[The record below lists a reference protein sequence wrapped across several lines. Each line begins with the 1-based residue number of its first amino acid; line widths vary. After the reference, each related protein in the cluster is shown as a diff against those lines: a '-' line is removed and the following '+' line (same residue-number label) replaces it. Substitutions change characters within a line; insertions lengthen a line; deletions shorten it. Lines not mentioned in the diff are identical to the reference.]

1 MKHFH
6 LLLLVLISATAC
18 STARRVPAE
27 TVPSWM
33 GRSTLEILD
42 AMGDPVRID
51 TDGRDGSI
59 LVYESAPDYD
69 DPKYDILNPEVQVRT
84 RKYAKF
90 YLNSEG
96 VCYQVDAN
104 RDLPVPPRNM
114 ILSDGG
120 DPWFNTVLTI
130 SLLFLIFL

>member
-18 STARRVPAE
+18 STARRVSTEA
-27 TVPSWM
+27 VPSWV

-42 AMGDPVRID
+42 AMGDPARID

-59 LVYESAPDYD
+59 LVYESTPDYN
-69 DPKYDILNPEVQVRT
+69 DPKYDILDPEAQVRT
-84 RKYAKF
+84 RKYANF

-104 RDLPVPPRNM
+104 RELPVPPRQM
-114 ILSDGG
+114 VLSDGG
-120 DPWFNTVLTI
+120 DSWLNTLLTV